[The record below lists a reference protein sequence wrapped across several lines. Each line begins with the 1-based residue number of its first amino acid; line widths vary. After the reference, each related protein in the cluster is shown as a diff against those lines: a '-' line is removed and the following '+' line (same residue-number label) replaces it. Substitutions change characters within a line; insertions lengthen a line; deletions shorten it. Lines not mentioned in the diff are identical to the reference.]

1 LVFEL
6 TSEISEVTQT
16 QLFDISL
23 KSTIER
29 CRELIREGHYA
40 AIIGEYQNKPI
51 AVVTMTENY
60 ALYTGGKIG
69 VIQEFY
75 VSPEYRSSGVG
86 AMLIKQVTNYAKQHR
101 CLALYQTLF
110 TSHTSVDGG
119 VAATSVLLG

>member
-1 LVFEL
+1 MVFEL

-86 AMLIKQVTNYAKQHR
+86 AMLIKQVTNYAKQQR

-119 VAATSVLLG
+119 VGGMSVPLG